1 MATCEIV
8 YNVHFNDNMGLVLA
22 NKSDVKSLIKEDEEL
37 FDMLI
42 NNELKIIPTKVM
54 KNSKM
59 YKTAV
64 FNSKVSLK
72 KK

>member
-1 MATCEIV
+1 MATCETV

-42 NNELKIIPTKVM
+42 DNEVKIIPIKVM
-54 KNSKM
+54 KNSKLH
-59 YKTAV
+59 KTAI
-64 FNSKVSLK
+64 FNSKVSSTK
-72 KK
+72 K